1 MSVKVTML
9 RKDCFKNNHSVWSE
23 WEGNEITSREK
34 MFINAKGE
42 GERVENGRC
51 YALIPSLGLCLKLA
65 RNNIYLEKKKKITV
79 PQRLGAYYLSEPTDN
94 CSTLQ
99 ANVT

>member
-65 RNNIYLEKKKKITV
+65 RNNIYLEKKKNHSSLETWSI
-79 PQRLGAYYLSEPTDN
+79 LSF
-94 CSTLQ
+94 
-99 ANVT
+99 

>member
-9 RKDCFKNNHSVWSE
+9 RKDRFKNNHSVLGK
-23 WEGNEITSREK
+23 WEENEITSREK

-51 YALIPSLGLCLKLA
+51 YALIPSLGLCLKLT
-65 RNNIYLEKKKKITV
+65 RNNIHLEKKNHSSLET
-79 PQRLGAYYLSEPTDN
+79 LSIL
-94 CSTLQ
+94 SF
-99 ANVT
+99 